1 MEIAE
6 VVANNNEKIV
16 TREEC
21 LNAGRQA
28 YLALIHNEQDYFEM
42 LNLEHSTDLRY
53 LKYAVMNKLSII
65 INDIRTLTDEDLREI
80 SIILEAYMTLADR
93 EKLEEYLKSLA
104 SKREKYAMV
113 LSRFHKLRSSFLQKK
128 QMRKSKIDTG
138 SWISSEYVLE
148 TVKNYS
154 NVSSYNVNYS
164 CDLSEA
170 DNSSFLEILNFLK
183 KVLENKYQ
191 EYSEKCRKNDEGNK
205 LQKKYD
211 VVIKKYNA
219 AMSLDPGI
227 KLSL

>member
-6 VVANNNEKIV
+6 VVANNNEKLV
-16 TREEC
+16 TREDC
-21 LNAGRQA
+21 LNAGREA

-53 LKYAVMNKLSII
+53 LKYAVMNKLSLII
-65 INDIRTLTDEDLREI
+65 YDIRTLTNEDLREI
-80 SIILEAYMTLADR
+80 STTLDAYMTLANR
-93 EKLEEYLKSLA
+93 EELEKYLKTLA
-104 SKREKYAMV
+104 AKREKYVMV

-164 CDLSEA
+164 CDLLEA
-170 DNSSFLEILNFLK
+170 DNSSFLEILNSLK

-205 LQKKYD
+205 LQKDYD
-211 VVIKKYNA
+211 AVIKKYDV
-219 AMSLDPGI
+219 AMSLDSGI